1 MLSNQLLISDNQ
13 TTIGNRNQ
21 AKIDLMLHK
30 DKNETLSRKEMAQA
44 EDLYEAGKVSDEAIE
59 ELRRRYRKT
68 KETER
73 DVFDR

>member
-13 TTIGNRNQ
+13 TTIGNLNQ